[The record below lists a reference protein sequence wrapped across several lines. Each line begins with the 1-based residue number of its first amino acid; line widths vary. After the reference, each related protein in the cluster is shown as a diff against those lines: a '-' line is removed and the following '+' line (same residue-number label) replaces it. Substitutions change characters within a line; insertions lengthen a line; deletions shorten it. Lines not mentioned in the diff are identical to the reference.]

1 MKVLVR
7 APFSEKGLEGL
18 RTMYD
23 EVVYDPWNKTGEW
36 FEDEKTSELLQ
47 KEKPDI
53 FITELDRVR
62 ERTLS
67 SCGGLKLL
75 GVCRANPANV
85 DVNGCTEQG
94 IPIICTP
101 ARNAQAVAECAVGM
115 TICYMRHIA
124 ESADWEKN
132 GNWGKGEGPGPY
144 SLFKG
149 NELHGK
155 KIGFVGFGAVGRA
168 AAVLFQAFGTEI
180 VFYDPFVDR
189 AEGAEKVSLEELFST
204 CDIVSIH
211 LPVNDST
218 RKMIGAEQIALMK
231 PTAVFLNTARSA
243 VVDMDALY
251 VAVRDKKIGG
261 AVMDVMDQEPPEEEE
276 IEKWRLNNVLLTPH
290 ICGASYEVSDHH
302 SDIMVE
308 RLKKWEKQEDI
319 DRIVFNRL
327 K

>member
-7 APFSEKGLEGL
+7 APFSERGLSEL
-18 RTMYD
+18 RNMYD
-23 EVVYDPWNKTGEW
+23 EVVYDPWNRTGEW

-47 KEKPDI
+47 REKPDI

-62 ERTLS
+62 EKTLS
-67 SCGGLKLL
+67 SCKGLKLL

-85 DVNGCTEQG
+85 DVESCTEAG
-94 IPIICTP
+94 IPILCTP

-115 TICYMRHIA
+115 TICYMRHVVEA
-124 ESADWEKN
+124 ASWERG

-144 SLFKG
+144 YLFKG

-155 KIGFVGFGAVGRA
+155 KIGFVGYGAVGRA
-168 AAVLFQAFGTEI
+168 AAALFRAFSTEI
-180 VFYDPFVDR
+180 VFYDPYVEK

-218 RKMIGAEQIALMK
+218 RKMIGGELIGLMK
-231 PTAVFLNTARSA
+231 PSAIFLNTARSA

-251 VAVRDKKIGG
+251 AAVRDKKIGG
-261 AVMDVMDQEPPEEEE
+261 AVMDVMEHEPPTEEDL
-276 IEKWRLNNVLLTPH
+276 EKWDLENVLLTPH

-308 RLKKWEKQEDI
+308 RLKKWEKQEDM
-319 DRIVFNRL
+319 DRIIFNRQ

>member
-1 MKVLVR
+1 MQ
-7 APFSEKGLEGL
+7 
-18 RTMYD
+18 TMYD

-47 KEKPDI
+47 REKPDI

-62 ERTLS
+62 EKTLRN
-67 SCGGLKLL
+67 CEGLKLL

-85 DVNGCTEQG
+85 DVDGCTELG

-115 TICYMRHIA
+115 AICYMRHIA
-124 ESADWEKN
+124 DSAVWEKN
-132 GNWGKGEGPGPY
+132 GNWRTGEGPGPY
-144 SLFKG
+144 YLFKG

-168 AAVLFQAFGTEI
+168 AAVLFKLLAQEI
-180 VFYDPFVDR
+180 VFYDPYVDK
-189 AEGAEKVSLEELFST
+189 ADGARKVSLEELFST

-218 RKMIGAEQIALMK
+218 RKMIGAEEIALMK
-231 PTAVFLNTARSA
+231 PTAIFLNTARSA

-251 VAVRDKKIGG
+251 VAVCDKKIGG
-261 AVMDVMDQEPPEEEE
+261 AVM
-276 IEKWRLNNVLLTPH
+276 T
-290 ICGASYEVSDHH
+290 
-302 SDIMVE
+302 
-308 RLKKWEKQEDI
+308 
-319 DRIVFNRL
+319 
-327 K
+327 